1 MTHKLFISAL
11 LASLSLTLA
20 ACDRP
25 APTVVTVPGP
35 TVAVPGPVGPQGATG
50 NTGNTGST
58 GSTGSSGSPGTT
70 GSTGATGMPGTDGVK
85 GEPGKTG
92 DSTTVIITPPP
103 KQ

>member
-1 MTHKLFISAL
+1 MKQNLMISAL
-11 LASLSLTLA
+11 LATLTLTLA

-35 TVAVPGPVGPQGATG
+35 AVVVPGPAGPQGSPGNTG

-58 GSTGSSGSPGTT
+58 GSTGSPGMSGSD
-70 GSTGATGMPGTDGVK
+70 GAK
-85 GEPGKTG
+85 GEPGKSG
-92 DSTTVIITPPP
+92 DGTTVIITPPAP